1 MNLTIFIC
9 SIMPLIIFILLDKRN
24 KNFIIWQRI
33 KNRKKG
39 RNSVIMIELIK
50 KFIDKDC
57 IISTVNSTHT
67 GTIKEVTDTG
77 VLIETQYSKE
87 IVNAEFIISVKEYPL
102 NKKGKKKMFV

>member
-1 MNLTIFIC
+1 
-9 SIMPLIIFILLDKRN
+9 
-24 KNFIIWQRI
+24 
-33 KNRKKG
+33 
-39 RNSVIMIELIK
+39 MIELIK